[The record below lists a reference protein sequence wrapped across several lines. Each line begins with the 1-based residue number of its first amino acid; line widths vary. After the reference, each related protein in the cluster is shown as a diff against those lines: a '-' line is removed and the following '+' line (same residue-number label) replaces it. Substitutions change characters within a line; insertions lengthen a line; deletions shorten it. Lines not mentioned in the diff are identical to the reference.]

1 MAKKDP
7 RIDAYISKSAE
18 FAKPVLKHLRRLVHQ
33 ACPDVQET
41 MKWSFP
47 HFEYQGVLCFMSAFK
62 QHCAFGFWK
71 SSVLSESAA
80 KVNTSNTQAMGQFG
94 RITSIDDLPSERQM
108 LSLIKKAVKVNE
120 SKVRPSPR
128 AAKAAPEPV
137 KVPDYFMAA
146 LRRDK
151 KAMAVF
157 TNFSPSHKREYVEWV
172 TKSKSDE
179 TRERRLV
186 QAIEWMA
193 EGKPRNWKYTRR
205 KSS

>member
-1 MAKKDP
+1 MAKKDS
-7 RIDAYISKSAE
+7 RIDAYISKSAD

-33 ACPDVQET
+33 ACPDIQET

-47 HFEYQGVLCFMSAFK
+47 HFEHQGVLCSMAAFK

-71 SSVLSESAA
+71 SSVLSGSAA

-120 SKVRPSPR
+120 SKVKPSPR
-128 AAKAAPEPV
+128 AAKTAPKLV

-151 KAMAVF
+151 KALAVF
-157 TNFSPSHKREYVEWV
+157 ENFSPSHKREYVEWV
-172 TKSKSDE
+172 TEAKSDV
-179 TRERRLV
+179 TRKSRLA

-193 EGKPRNWKYTRR
+193 EGKSRNWKYTKR
-205 KSS
+205 KSG